1 MASPERATRGNFM
14 ALTDDDFKQAA
25 DRLGCEVA
33 AVKSVAE
40 VESGLYGAFL
50 PDGKPVI
57 LFERH
62 LFSRLTKKK
71 YDATNPDIS
80 NPKPGG
86 YGKVSVQHDRLD
98 KAAALDKD
106 AAQQSCSWGRFQVL
120 GMNWKSLNYPSLQ
133 DFVDSMYRDEAAHLD
148 SFVRYVEVNNLAR
161 HLKTKNWAGFAKG
174 YNGPTYQQNK
184 YDTKLAA
191 AYKKYA

>member
-1 MASPERATRGNFM
+1 MP
-14 ALTDDDFKQAA
+14 LTDDDFKQAA

-33 AVKSVAE
+33 AIKAVAE
-40 VESGLYGAFL
+40 VESGPYGAFL

-71 YDATNPDIS
+71 YDATAPDIS

-86 YGKVSVQHDRLD
+86 YGPVSTQHARLD

-120 GMNWKSLNYPSLQ
+120 GMNWKPLGYSNLQ
-133 DFVDSMYRDEAAHLD
+133 EFVDSMFRDEACHLD
-148 SFVRYVEVNNLAR
+148 SFVRFVETNNLAR
-161 HLKTKNWAGFAKG
+161 HLISKNWAGFAKG
-174 YNGPTYQQNK
+174 YNGPSYAQYK
-184 YDTKLAA
+184 YDSKLAA
-191 AYKKYA
+191 AYKKYL

>member
-1 MASPERATRGNFM
+1 MP
-14 ALTDDDFKQAA
+14 LTDDDFKQAA
-25 DRLGCEVA
+25 DRLDCEVA
-33 AVKSVAE
+33 AIKAVAE
-40 VESGLYGAFL
+40 VESGPYGAFL

-71 YDATNPDIS
+71 YDASNPDIS

-86 YGKVSVQHDRLD
+86 YGKVSQQHLRLD

-120 GMNWKSLNYPSLQ
+120 GMNWKPLGYVSLQ
-133 DFVDSMYRDEAAHLD
+133 EFVDSMYRDEAGHLE
-148 SFVRYVEVNNLAR
+148 SFVRFVETNNLAR
-161 HLKTKNWAGFAKG
+161 HLKSKNWAGFAKG
-174 YNGPTYQQNK
+174 YNGPSYQQYK
-184 YDTKLAA
+184 YDAKLAA
-191 AYKKYA
+191 AYNKYK

>member
-1 MASPERATRGNFM
+1 MP
-14 ALTDDDFKQAA
+14 LTEDDYTNAA
-25 DRLGCEVA
+25 ERLGCEVA
-33 AVKSVAE
+33 AIKAVAE
-40 VESGLYGAFL
+40 VESGPYGAFL

-62 LFSRLTKKK
+62 LFSRLTKKN
-71 YDATNPDIS
+71 YDASAPDIS

-86 YGKVSVQHDRLD
+86 YGQVSKQHDRLA
-98 KAAALDKD
+98 KAAALDQD

-120 GMNWKSLNYPSLQ
+120 GRNWKSLAYSSLK

-148 SFVRYVEVNNLAR
+148 SFVRFVETNNLAR

-174 YNGPTYQQNK
+174 YNGPSYQQYK

-191 AYKKYA
+191 AYNKYK